1 MRKFLIA
8 GMLLMGLFAV
18 ATAGFALPSSAD
30 SSIVLNENQTYEPQR
45 MGRGC
50 GAQAMS
56 PVQTLAELTGLTFAE
71 IREMRLAGS
80 SLAEIAKSQGI
91 ELEDLVNAILA
102 KRAEVLQQMVEEG
115 RISQELADERL
126 ETMKSMIVEMLE
138 RTDGC
143 DQRGYMMENMKE
155 RMGGMMNG
163 KGFGGEMGRG
173 MKGNIQ

>member
-30 SSIVLNENQTYEPQR
+30 SSIVLNETQTYEPQR
-45 MGRGC
+45 LGRGW

-56 PVQTLAELTGLTFAE
+56 PVQTLAELTGLTLAE
-71 IREMRLAGS
+71 IREMRLDGS

-91 ELEDLVNAILA
+91 GLDDLVNAILA
-102 KRAEVLQQMVEEG
+102 KRVEVLQQMVDEG

-126 ETMKSMIVEMLE
+126 KTMKSMIEAMLE

-143 DQRGYMMENMKE
+143 GQRAYMMENMKE
-155 RMGGMMNG
+155 RMGGMMKA
-163 KGFGGEMGRG
+163 KGLGGEMDKG
-173 MKGNIQ
+173 MKRNIQ